1 MFQYAKSLW
10 FDHSFKMN
18 PPIKWA
24 IFEFVVPQWAPG
36 LSIPYTPL
44 LAILS
49 HTFFH
54 NDTSIRQIPS
64 PTLPN
69 YEQTLLHDP
78 AYVYCSVLNPAITAL
93 TTTILY
99 LLCVELGLP
108 KKRAVA
114 IALTFGLISPA
125 AVYSKLDFAQPLF
138 SLFVIAGFLL
148 LLKASKEQGVL
159 CLMLS
164 GVSFGLA
171 ILSRSEFMIFT
182 PILVFAVCFMPPWKA
197 VLNPYGLA
205 ERVKKVFAFILPL
218 CVMVVINQAITFLK
232 FGTWLNTGYPI
243 ASLLVFRLSHW
254 TTAFAGNLISPGR
267 GILVFF
273 PISLLSVVGIRRFI
287 AINSWF
293 AATTVTFLFATLA
306 FYPFWRTWDAG
317 MSWGPR
323 YLIPIVPYLCLLGYL
338 ALPPKLGPNY
348 KVLMGILLAVCAIDT
363 LQGLLFDFLHFYAS
377 LQLSS
382 DQLDQQ
388 YYHFSIF
395 ASPLFVGWR
404 DLLHPESFDIKWLQP
419 GTGGFKLIFP
429 LFGLLSL
436 LILGKVWLNFFRSP
450 QTDLERTFELSGN
463 LLHK

>member
-1 MFQYAKSLW
+1 MTDFGSVSKRAISAAIFFTCLIFYMLFFSGHHYSLDGMVMFQYAKSLW

-171 ILSRSEFMIFT
+171 VLSRSEF
-182 PILVFAVCFMPPWKA
+182 L
-197 VLNPYGLA
+197 PYGEL
-205 ERVKKVFAFILPL
+205 
-218 CVMVVINQAITFLK
+218 
-232 FGTWLNTGYPI
+232 
-243 ASLLVFRLSHW
+243 
-254 TTAFAGNLISPGR
+254 
-267 GILVFF
+267 
-273 PISLLSVVGIRRFI
+273 RF
-287 AINSWF
+287 
-293 AATTVTFLFATLA
+293 
-306 FYPFWRTWDAG
+306 
-317 MSWGPR
+317 M
-323 YLIPIVPYLCLLGYL
+323 
-338 ALPPKLGPNY
+338 
-348 KVLMGILLAVCAIDT
+348 
-363 LQGLLFDFLHFYAS
+363 
-377 LQLSS
+377 
-382 DQLDQQ
+382 
-388 YYHFSIF
+388 
-395 ASPLFVGWR
+395 
-404 DLLHPESFDIKWLQP
+404 
-419 GTGGFKLIFP
+419 
-429 LFGLLSL
+429 
-436 LILGKVWLNFFRSP
+436 
-450 QTDLERTFELSGN
+450 
-463 LLHK
+463 